1 MSDPE
6 TLAIYA
12 KKAQDYADI
21 IADAAAR
28 DPLLARFVAQMPK
41 GGHVLDLGCGPGTF
55 AGLMAQAGLSV
66 TAMDAV
72 AQMVALIPKHPAIT
86 PVLGT
91 FDDVAGTDM
100 YDGIW
105 ANFSLLHATRAN
117 MPRHLEALHTALKSG
132 SLFHIALKSGDST
145 KRDRLGRQYTY
156 YTQTELTDLLTAAGF
171 AVDSFASGRDVGLD
185 GTPADWIALHAY
197 G

>member
-6 TLAIYA
+6 TLKVYA
-12 KKAQDYADI
+12 EKAQDYADLI
-21 IADAAAR
+21 DKSAAK
-28 DPLLARFVAQMPK
+28 DPLQVRFIKAMPTD
-41 GGHVLDLGCGPGTF
+41 GRVLDLGCGPGSF
-55 AGLMAQAGLSV
+55 AYIMAQAGLNV

-72 AQMVALIPKHPAIT
+72 PEMIALIPAHTAIT
-86 PVLGT
+86 SVIGT
-91 FDDVAGTDM
+91 FDDIAGQNI

-105 ANFSLLHATRAN
+105 ANFSLLHAPRAD
-117 MPRHLEALHTALKSG
+117 MPRYLAALHMAIKPSG
-132 SLFHIALKSGDST
+132 LFHIALKTGDDT

-156 YTQTELTDLLTAAGF
+156 YTQSDLSDLLNVAGF
-171 AVDSFASGRDVGLD
+171 TVDSSTSGRDVGLD

>member
-1 MSDPE
+1 MSDPK

-12 KKAQDYADI
+12 QKAQNYADI
-21 IADAAAR
+21 IADMATK
-28 DPLLARFVAQMPK
+28 DPLLASFIATLPK
-41 GGHVLDLGCGPGTF
+41 GGYVLDLGCGPGTF
-55 AGLMAQAGLSV
+55 AGIMVAAGLRV

-72 AQMVALIPKHPAIT
+72 PEMVSLIPKHPEIT

-91 FDDVAGTDM
+91 FDDIAGTDL

-105 ANFSLLHATRAN
+105 ANFSLLHAPRAD
-117 MPRHLEALHTALKSG
+117 MPRHLADLHKALKPG
-132 SLFHIALKSGDST
+132 GLFHIALKTGEST

-156 YTQTELTDLLTAAGF
+156 YTEAELTDLLTDAGF
-171 AVDSFASGRDVGLD
+171 AVDSCTTGRDVGLD
-185 GTPADWIALHAY
+185 GTPANWIALHAY